1 MAAELVLAA
10 VPQQTRSG
18 KREYV
23 ATPFQICK
31 GINQVLSEYGFK
43 PIPPQM
49 LYRYASAGRFL
60 TSKAADGRM
69 QVERDSFEA
78 WFMSYLQKKIRNSSN

>member
-31 GINQVLSEYGFK
+31 GINAILAGYEFK

-60 TSKAADGRM
+60 TTRVPDGRM
-69 QVERDSFEA
+69 QVDRESFEA
-78 WFMSYLQKKIRNSSN
+78 WFMAYLQKKIRNSSK